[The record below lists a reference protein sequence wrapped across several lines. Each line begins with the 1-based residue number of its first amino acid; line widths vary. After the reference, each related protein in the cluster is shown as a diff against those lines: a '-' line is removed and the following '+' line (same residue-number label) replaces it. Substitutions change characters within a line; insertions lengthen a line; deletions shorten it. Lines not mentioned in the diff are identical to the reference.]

1 MDQNPGDGIRVL
13 LAALWSQ
20 SPGRLFGRTRLRA
33 PAVVSLR
40 KELSRTAT
48 EGNRPEFILGTSTLT
63 GSAAYGSNYILISPR
78 TRQEDMLYVP
88 KDPNDSSAL
97 RTAAGR
103 GRVRAMV
110 PGIYTD
116 DLEAPADEWVRRH
129 LLVVLAV
136 LYPDWFVSYS
146 TAALGRQREG
156 VAFISGAKKNL
167 KATELPGV
175 VVKRIRQLR
184 HPETV
189 TVDSGVVSQRT
200 LTGAEEPVLV
210 RMSSPLQTVFEV
222 LRRDRRQPERSL
234 PDPQVRA
241 LIERLSRADRLRADR
256 FAERNGLR
264 REYERFRELEATLGG
279 AAVIERPDLQEL
291 EVHFHHYRI
300 GRLSELAGGEV
311 RFEYDRHWPIE
322 LSGLP
327 LAADGPAYEGP
338 GLPTFFD
345 NLLPEGWA
353 EARLRAVY
361 KIPRDDGY
369 ALLRTTP
376 KYLSNV
382 TLRPPGMRAG
392 DVTLDELTASLPHLF
407 PEREG
412 RTSVVEEIG
421 GDPDTRELWLELRR
435 RGATGLSGVQAKLP
449 VHLFAAEG
457 DAHITIG
464 GLRNTSTHIL
474 KLPSGEYAGLVP
486 NEWASMELAR
496 RVGLHVAELRQV
508 EFQAGSP
515 LSEPA
520 LLIERFDLSER
531 LEEAELLPLLEDAA
545 SLLGLHRRE
554 KYDPSL
560 ERIADA
566 LADLRLGEDGLTPFF
581 DHVVFGWIIGNGD
594 LHAKNIA
601 VLHFIRPGRLGS
613 EPTYEG
619 ARYTPLYDLLNT
631 RLVLRGDLFA
641 LPVNGKRN
649 NLRRRDFAVLAR
661 RWGWKRN
668 RAEDRIARLV
678 AGVEEHLDAVVAA
691 SGLGDEDTVRYRAI
705 VQANIAAL

>member
-1 MDQNPGDGIRVL
+1 
-13 LAALWSQ
+13 
-20 SPGRLFGRTRLRA
+20 
-33 PAVVSLR
+33 
-40 KELSRTAT
+40 
-48 EGNRPEFILGTSTLT
+48 
-63 GSAAYGSNYILISPR
+63 
-78 TRQEDMLYVP
+78 MLYLP
-88 KDPNDSSAL
+88 KDPADSSAL

-103 GRVRAMV
+103 GRVRAIL

-116 DLEAPADEWVRRH
+116 DLETCADEWVRRH
-129 LLVVLAV
+129 LLVILGV

-146 TAALGRQREG
+146 TAALGRPREG
-156 VAFISGAKKNL
+156 VAFISGAKTNL

-175 VVKRIRQLR
+175 VVKRIRQFD

-189 TVDSGVVSQRT
+189 TVDSGVASQRT
-200 LTGAEEPVLV
+200 LTGLEEPVLV

-234 PDPQVRA
+234 PDAQVRA

-264 REYERFRELEATLGG
+264 REHERFRELEATLGRPTT
-279 AAVIERPDLQEL
+279 IDRPDLPEL
-291 EVHFHHYRI
+291 EVHFYHYRI

-311 RFEYDRHWPIE
+311 RFEYDRDWKIE

-327 LAADGPAYEGP
+327 LAAEGPAYEGP
-338 GLPTFFD
+338 GLPAFFD

-353 EARLRAVY
+353 EARLRAVH
-361 KIPRDDGY
+361 KIARDDAY

-382 TLRPPGMRAG
+382 TLRPPGMGGG
-392 DVTLDELTASLPHLF
+392 DLTLDELTTSLAHLL

-457 DAHITIG
+457 VAGGAHITIG
-464 GLRNTSTHIL
+464 GLANTSTHIL
-474 KLPSGEYAGLVP
+474 KLPSVEYADLVP

-496 RVGLHVAELRQV
+496 RVGLEVAELRQV

-515 LSEPA
+515 LAGPA
-520 LLIERFDLSER
+520 LLIERFDLPER
-531 LEEAELLPLLEDAA
+531 LEKAELLPLLEDAA
-545 SLLGLHRRE
+545 SLLGLRRRE

-566 LADLRLGEDGLTPFF
+566 LAERGLEGDGLDAFF
-581 DHVVFGWIIGNGD
+581 DHVVFAWIIGNGD

-601 VLHFIRPGRLGS
+601 VLHGIRPGRLGS
-613 EPTYEG
+613 EPTYDG

-631 RLVLRGDLFA
+631 RLVLQDDLYA

-661 RWGWKRN
+661 RWGWKRK

-678 AGVEEHLDAVVAA
+678 AGVEEHLGAVVAT
-691 SGLGDEDTVRYRAI
+691 SGLPDETQDRYRAI
-705 VQANIAAL
+705 VRANIAGL